1 MTDFGKSEMPH
12 IVRGIYCVGLHPYT
26 YRPGMPALVIG
37 FKSVKPRENSDFRDC
52 YEIMYPDGVIDYI
65 PADSIKNGV
74 YGIAASVAQE
84 DYKGAPS

>member
-1 MTDFGKSEMPH
+1 
-12 IVRGIYCVGLHPYT
+12 
-26 YRPGMPALVIG
+26 MPALVIG